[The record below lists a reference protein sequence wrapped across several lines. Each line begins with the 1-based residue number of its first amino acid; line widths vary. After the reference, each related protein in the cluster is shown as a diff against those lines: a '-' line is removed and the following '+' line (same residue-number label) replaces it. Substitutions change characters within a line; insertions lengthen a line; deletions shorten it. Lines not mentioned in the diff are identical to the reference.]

1 MAATGAER
9 KAPPDDTG
17 IDNAHKLEAFTR
29 FRPTSRWKPMEPS
42 SGRMNC
48 SSARWDTRWK
58 RSAAATTV
66 YSWERASGPARSI
79 ASSGRSCAK
88 ACNLRFR
95 SKRRETWHGRR
106 WWRAIRLW

>member
-42 SGRMNC
+42 SGQMNC
-48 SSARWDTRWK
+48 SSA
-58 RSAAATTV
+58 
-66 YSWERASGPARSI
+66 
-79 ASSGRSCAK
+79 
-88 ACNLRFR
+88 
-95 SKRRETWHGRR
+95 
-106 WWRAIRLW
+106 